1 MHEGM
6 ALVPALADALEQA
19 LAAQHAAQ
27 AVAGLNAQELHDQ
40 RDTIAQLQRDLEAE
54 RANGATVRQAL
65 RLNDNEKTYATEGI
79 ARNRVEMIDALLG
92 TIKECKAVLN
102 LCGFETA
109 DLRDGVYA
117 LHEFAVEAKQERD
130 AALAK
135 VAVLTEERDAA
146 EGKREMAYRA
156 YSDVLR
162 ELDEQTKDHK
172 IVQENAGKVI
182 NDQRDHIVE
191 LQARL
196 ADLDPPWSDEPPT
209 VPGKWWL
216 ALRGQEP
223 HLRDVEEDGGLRIAT
238 RGFGMYGLPV
248 TDPSLH
254 GARWRP
260 APKARD
266 PWKGE

>member
-1 MHEGM
+1 MS
-6 ALVPALADALEQA
+6 
-19 LAAQHAAQ
+19 
-27 AVAGLNAQELHDQ
+27 QEL
-40 RDTIAQLQRDLEAE
+40 RPCPFCGGKAE
-54 RANGATVRQAL
+54 FERLGTGRVSCIVVCADCGARHESGDSGEHNGASWNQR
-65 RLNDNEKTYATEGI
+65 TE
-79 ARNRVEMIDALLG
+79 
-92 TIKECKAVLN
+92 
-102 LCGFETA
+102 
-109 DLRDGVYA
+109 
-117 LHEFAVEAKQERD
+117 D

-196 ADLDPPWSDEPPT
+196 AELDPPWSDDPPT
-209 VPGKWWL
+209 VPGEYEWAQPGLLCATVVTLNAEGRIVDWL
-216 ALRGQEP
+216 GDDLGPRDSALFAGC
-223 HLRDVEEDGGLRIAT
+223 
-238 RGFGMYGLPV
+238 
-248 TDPSLH
+248 
-254 GARWRP
+254 RWRP
-260 APKARD
+260 APKTRD